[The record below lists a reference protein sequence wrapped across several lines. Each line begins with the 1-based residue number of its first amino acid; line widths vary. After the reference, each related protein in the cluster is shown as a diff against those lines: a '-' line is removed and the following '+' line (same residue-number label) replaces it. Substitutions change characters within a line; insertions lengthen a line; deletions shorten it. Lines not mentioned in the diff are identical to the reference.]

1 MDKVVAPLMRV
12 AAFQG
17 LTQQQFQ
24 GIARHAKKLKFLRG
38 DVITKA
44 GSPGDGAF
52 VIASG
57 PAECMATS
65 PNGSNEAVGWGTLI
79 GEMAMLIEHD
89 YQATVVARDWVLCL
103 KITRAAMHAQMR
115 EDPSLAEHFQRRV
128 TDRLL
133 QVAEDLRRI
142 DSILAAQTGS
152 AGAAAY
158 LPARIAARPMAG

>member
-1 MDKVVAPLMRV
+1 MDKVIAPLMRV

-17 LTQQQFQ
+17 LTRQQFE
-24 GIARHAKKLKFLRG
+24 GIAQHAIKLKFLRG

-44 GSPGDGAF
+44 GAPGDGAF

-57 PAECMATS
+57 PAECVATAAD
-65 PNGSNEAVGWGTLI
+65 GSNEAVVPGALI

-89 YQATVVARDWVLCL
+89 YLATVVARDWVLCL
-103 KITRAAMHAQMR
+103 KITRAALHEQMR

-128 TDRLL
+128 TERLL

-142 DSILAAQTGS
+142 DSILAAQG
-152 AGAAAY
+152 GPVAAAHE
-158 LPARIAARPMAG
+158 PARIAARHA